1 METVTILSTCTVVY
15 RTVWGETVTII
26 IEHVYCCIQ
35 DGVGR
40 DSDHIEHVYCCIQD
54 GVGRDSDHNY

>member
-1 METVTILSTCTVVY
+1 M
-15 RTVWGETVTII
+15 ETVTII

-40 DSDHIEHVYCCIQD
+40 DSDHIEHVYCCIQ
-54 GVGRDSDHNY
+54 GDSDHIEHVYCCTQGGMERQ